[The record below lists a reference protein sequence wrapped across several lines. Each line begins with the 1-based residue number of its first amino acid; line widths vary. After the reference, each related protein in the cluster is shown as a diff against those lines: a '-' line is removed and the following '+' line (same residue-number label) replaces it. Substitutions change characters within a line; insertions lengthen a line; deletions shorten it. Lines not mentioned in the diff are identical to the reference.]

1 MLASEPSMSS
11 PLGICAALCAEE
23 METSKSRRLSLE
35 LRVVADPLA
44 LAQRARFAIY
54 PPWQLGP
61 DIRFSWRLEAR
72 PKAPKAYCDSAP
84 VKVTGRPRRPRS
96 MPGIGGVSGG
106 FGGGS
111 TSLDL
116 DGGYVELDDCSV
128 QVASPEPFR
137 LLSNCLDVEAEAPD
151 GLLLPLR
158 RHQLQSLAWMQACE
172 AEREPLLLGAS
183 REFLPALQPPHAAQ
197 QVLVE
202 AVNCRAVARVQR
214 AFRPKGGLLAD
225 HVGSGK
231 TAVTLA
237 LVASDR
243 GSCRSSKAAHLPR
256 GKPRSLVLMP
266 GRLLQQWQQEVAK
279 FLAPDLLE
287 VMLWDGREMPE
298 PGEKVSLLLAPIELL
313 SFKRRKR
320 GEEMDAAVS
329 AADMLSSLSLS
340 RIVVDEFHE
349 HLHVALQLQQ
359 LKDLTET
366 SFWGLT
372 GTPCLDGFLPVAE
385 LLRACS
391 AVDLMPFRR
400 QLDAH
405 ALAQRALEY
414 MVRANGNLDGLE
426 VHEELVSLYQTPAE
440 RAIYVHL
447 ANRHRPRP
455 SSGDSDSRPEENDEK
470 EGTLGSELLQ
480 LCSHFRLDGPS
491 DCDAETES
499 AALLRRRKDA
509 CETSRAWLL
518 LAAQKME
525 MHILQAQQAEML
537 PTLVAEQYAQLLAE
551 VDGGVR
557 AVSCERTVSQV
568 EGAKAAR
575 SAASKGRRR
584 HEREADALILQAI
597 LEVRSEPPAS
607 AESAE
612 VVEVA
617 AGLELLEEVKQAK
630 EAFRQRSYEH
640 AFLSAMLDAAE
651 AQNFQCPV
659 CLNEP
664 PPTER
669 AILAACA
676 HLFCLHCAGKLRSV
690 GECALCRQS
699 LRRDDEILRV
709 REPGAVREERVERQ
723 RWGRFGSKIFHVVR
737 KLRAIDEED
746 PTARA
751 IVFVQWKTLRR
762 KVAEALTEFK
772 AV

>member
-1 MLASEPSMSS
+1 MPTLSSE
-11 PLGICAALCAEE
+11 
-23 METSKSRRLSLE
+23 
-35 LRVVADPLA
+35 
-44 LAQRARFAIY
+44 
-54 PPWQLGP
+54 
-61 DIRFSWRLEAR
+61 
-72 PKAPKAYCDSAP
+72 
-84 VKVTGRPRRPRS
+84 
-96 MPGIGGVSGG
+96 
-106 FGGGS
+106 
-111 TSLDL
+111 
-116 DGGYVELDDCSV
+116 
-128 QVASPEPFR
+128 
-137 LLSNCLDVEAEAPD
+137 
-151 GLLLPLR
+151 LPLTHR
-158 RHQLQSLAWMQACE
+158 N
-172 AEREPLLLGAS
+172 PAS
-183 REFLPALQPPHAAQ
+183 REA
-197 QVLVE
+197 
-202 AVNCRAVARVQR
+202 
-214 AFRPKGGLLAD
+214 
-225 HVGSGK
+225 
-231 TAVTLA
+231 T
-237 LVASDR
+237 
-243 GSCRSSKAAHLPR
+243 
-256 GKPRSLVLMP
+256 KPGP
-266 GRLLQQWQQEVAK
+266 DAWVAK

-676 HLFCLHCAGKLRSV
+676 HLFCLHCAGKLRTQSRGILGRALLALAALAGPRLAWLFAEGRRNSLLSASLALAPRCERDAVWAEELKEKVEKTQLQLRFNGTEVEKLPSGFIAGWGPDDLYYPPWMEGRWRVVQTLEGYAAPMGKQFLANGQSAVAEKVLSEQQSQLGKPVSFELRNNIVEDRAFNTRAKLNAFAGREVVKSV
-690 GECALCRQS
+690 EYVDVPDNTRESTMQGGNGPQDPLRTVIVNFKGAVQKIFITALQFEDGSDGDVWRGLAS
-699 LRRDDEILRV
+699 TRTLFAA
-709 REPGAVREERVERQ
+709 PGAGYNPLTV
-723 RWGRFGSKIFHVVR
+723 
-737 KLRAIDEED
+737 DEEVV
-746 PTARA
+746 TALR
-751 IVFVQWKTLRR
+751 KTDAEIKGRLR
-762 KVAEALTEFK
+762 LLGFLNPNDQLFFK
-772 AV
+772 AGNRAVSIADYSLKFEPIKDSE

>member
-1 MLASEPSMSS
+1 MQGLTVCHSAQVALRLRLRCGEAESDEPVAAPLRPRCEICGAPLHRLLAQATVNDVQAYDLLEVDSEPLNTHWHEVPLAKDLESEPSMSS
-11 PLGICAALCAEE
+11 PLGICAALCAEDGAW
-23 METSKSRRLSLE
+23 RAFPLSLE

-359 LKDLTET
+359 LKD
-366 SFWGLT
+366 
-372 GTPCLDGFLPVAE
+372 
-385 LLRACS
+385 

-455 SSGDSDSRPEENDEK
+455 SS

-617 AGLELLEEVKQAK
+617 AGLELLEE
-630 EAFRQRSYEH
+630 H

-676 HLFCLHCAGKLRSV
+676 HLFCLHCAGKLRT
-690 GECALCRQS
+690 QS
-699 LRRDDEILRV
+699 RGIL
-709 REPGAVREERVERQ
+709 G
-723 RWGRFGSKIFHVVR
+723 
-737 KLRAIDEED
+737 
-746 PTARA
+746 
-751 IVFVQWKTLRR
+751 
-762 KVAEALTEFK
+762 
-772 AV
+772 

>member
-1 MLASEPSMSS
+1 MPTLSSE
-11 PLGICAALCAEE
+11 
-23 METSKSRRLSLE
+23 
-35 LRVVADPLA
+35 
-44 LAQRARFAIY
+44 
-54 PPWQLGP
+54 
-61 DIRFSWRLEAR
+61 
-72 PKAPKAYCDSAP
+72 
-84 VKVTGRPRRPRS
+84 
-96 MPGIGGVSGG
+96 
-106 FGGGS
+106 
-111 TSLDL
+111 
-116 DGGYVELDDCSV
+116 
-128 QVASPEPFR
+128 
-137 LLSNCLDVEAEAPD
+137 
-151 GLLLPLR
+151 LPLTHR
-158 RHQLQSLAWMQACE
+158 N
-172 AEREPLLLGAS
+172 PAS
-183 REFLPALQPPHAAQ
+183 REA
-197 QVLVE
+197 
-202 AVNCRAVARVQR
+202 
-214 AFRPKGGLLAD
+214 
-225 HVGSGK
+225 
-231 TAVTLA
+231 T
-237 LVASDR
+237 
-243 GSCRSSKAAHLPR
+243 
-256 GKPRSLVLMP
+256 KPGP
-266 GRLLQQWQQEVAK
+266 DAWVAK

-320 GEEMDAAVS
+320 GEA
-329 AADMLSSLSLS
+329 
-340 RIVVDEFHE
+340 
-349 HLHVALQLQQ
+349 
-359 LKDLTET
+359 DLTET

-447 ANRHRPRP
+447 ANR
-455 SSGDSDSRPEENDEK
+455 
-470 EGTLGSELLQ
+470 
-480 LCSHFRLDGPS
+480 SHFRLDGPS

-617 AGLELLEEVKQAK
+617 AGLELLEEVKQACASGPGGFGRAQELK
-630 EAFRQRSYEH
+630 EKVEKTQLQLRFNGTEVEKLPSGFIAGWGPDDLYYPPWMEGRWRVVQTLEGYAAPMGKQFLANGQSAVAEKVLSEQQSQLGKPVSFELRNNIVEDRAFNTRAKLN
-640 AFLSAMLDAAE
+640 AFAGREVVKSVEYVDVPDNTRESTMQGGNGPQDPLRTVIVNFKGAVQKIFITALQFEDGSDGDVWRGLASTRTLFAA
-651 AQNFQCPV
+651 
-659 CLNEP
+659 
-664 PPTER
+664 
-669 AILAACA
+669 
-676 HLFCLHCAGKLRSV
+676 
-690 GECALCRQS
+690 
-699 LRRDDEILRV
+699 
-709 REPGAVREERVERQ
+709 PGAGYNPLTV
-723 RWGRFGSKIFHVVR
+723 
-737 KLRAIDEED
+737 DEEVV
-746 PTARA
+746 TALR
-751 IVFVQWKTLRR
+751 KTDAEIKGRLR
-762 KVAEALTEFK
+762 LLGFLNPNDQLFFK
-772 AV
+772 AGNRAVSIADYSLKFEPIKDSE